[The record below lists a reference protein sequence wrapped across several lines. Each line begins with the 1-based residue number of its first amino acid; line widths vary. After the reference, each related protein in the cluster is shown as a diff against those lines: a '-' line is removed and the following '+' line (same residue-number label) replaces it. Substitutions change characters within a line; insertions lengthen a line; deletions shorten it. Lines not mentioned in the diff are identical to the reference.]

1 MTLAVSWRVVDIYLL
16 RHAIAEEGPPAKD
29 SERPIT
35 GEGRRKLRA
44 VLETAYNNA
53 AVSPV
58 LIVTSPYRRAVQTA
72 ELAAE
77 VFEYGG
83 DILRT
88 KTLLPGAS
96 PPDVWEEIRLHKD
109 VDSILLSGHDPLFT
123 SLAGYLLGCPSLQ
136 IDFKKATL
144 VRIFIDR
151 FTAEPR
157 GVLKWMLTAKLCREG
172 R

>member
-1 MTLAVSWRVVDIYLL
+1 MTLAVSCRVVDIYLL

-29 SERPIT
+29 SERSIT

-44 VLETAYNNA
+44 VLETAYHNA
-53 AVSPV
+53 AVSPA

-77 VFEYGG
+77 VFEYTG

-96 PPDVWEEIRLHKD
+96 PADVWEEIRLHKD

-123 SLAGYLLGCPSLQ
+123 SLTGYLLGCPSLQ
-136 IDFKKATL
+136 VDFKKATL

-151 FTAEPR
+151 FVAEPR

>member
-1 MTLAVSWRVVDIYLL
+1 MS
-16 RHAIAEEGPPAKD
+16 PA
-29 SERPIT
+29 
-35 GEGRRKLRA
+35 
-44 VLETAYNNA
+44 
-53 AVSPV
+53 

-77 VFEYGG
+77 VFEYHG

-96 PPDVWEEIRLHKD
+96 PQGAWEEIRLHKD
-109 VDSILLSGHDPLFT
+109 VDSVLLAGHDPLFS
-123 SLAGYLLGCPSLQ
+123 SLTAYLLGCPALQ
-136 IDFKKATL
+136 VDFKKGTL
-144 VRIFIDR
+144 LRIYVDR
-151 FTAEPR
+151 FTPEPR